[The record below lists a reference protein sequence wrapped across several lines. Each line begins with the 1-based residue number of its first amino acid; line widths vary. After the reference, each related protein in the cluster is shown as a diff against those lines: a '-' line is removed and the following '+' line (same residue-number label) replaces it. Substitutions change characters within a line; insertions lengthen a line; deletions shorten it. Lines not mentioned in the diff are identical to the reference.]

1 LFDKQKC
8 GRARLALAALLVG
21 AGIACRGPGPE
32 EYIHQ
37 LKSLQEAER
46 IKAANQ
52 LIRCDADEVVP
63 LLIEEADSGYIR
75 VRFEVV
81 QLLGRF
87 KDECAV
93 PTLVAALKDKSPRV
107 AAAAAWALGQIGA
120 PAALAPL
127 LKYVRDP
134 TEEVRQYVLGAL
146 GPCHSY
152 EAEPALSDS
161 AFRVVRRALRAPK
174 PKWRVAAL
182 QSLRT
187 YGYRDAVEDVIR
199 MSVDPSDE
207 VRYVAVQALGQIGQ
221 GRLAQFLA
229 RAAVV
234 ERVVDE
240 LKGQAELPAVLA
252 QGAPLVGFGPA
263 QDRARLGRG
272 GQQTRCLA
280 LDHAQVGVL
289 VDVRRKAA
297 AELEKLALGHLADGR
312 GEASQDVAV
321 AVLYQVPTH
330 PGVQEVAD
338 QHRRRVA
345 PTGIRRYS
353 PSAQFRFIHN
363 VIVQQARGVQEF
375 DNGSEH
381 HMAAAPIV
389 ASASAQ
395 QHQQRPQPF
404 AAAVHDV
411 AADLLNQCHIR
422 SKL

>member
-1 LFDKQKC
+1 MFDKQKR
-8 GRARLALAALLVG
+8 GSARLALAALLVG

-199 MSVDPSDE
+199 MSVDPADE
-207 VRYVAVQALGQIGQ
+207 VRYVAVQALGQIG
-221 GRLAQFLA
+221 RASLAQPA
-229 RAAVV
+229 RDAIYEALLVALDA
-234 ERVVDE
+234 DE
-240 LKGQAELPAVLA
+240 LQ
-252 QGAPLVGFGPA
+252 
-263 QDRARLGRG
+263 
-272 GQQTRCLA
+272 
-280 LDHAQVGVL
+280 
-289 VDVRRKAA
+289 
-297 AELEKLALGHLADGR
+297 
-312 GEASQDVAV
+312 S
-321 AVLYQVPTH
+321 
-330 PGVQEVAD
+330 
-338 QHRRRVA
+338 
-345 PTGIRRYS
+345 
-353 PSAQFRFIHN
+353 
-363 VIVQQARGVQEF
+363 
-375 DNGSEH
+375 
-381 HMAAAPIV
+381 
-389 ASASAQ
+389 
-395 QHQQRPQPF
+395 
-404 AAAVHDV
+404 
-411 AADLLNQCHIR
+411 IR
-422 SKL
+422 SKAMYALAEVGDARAVPHLQQFMRTGTEKDQTAARLALYELSPEVAAAMRRTE